1 MTIRTKFG
9 DNVISPS
16 LRVDQGCFF
25 NDEIVKVWATIEGQ
39 TTEKQYWISD
49 LIADK
54 KREVRDVI
62 RANWNNP
69 HSDK

>member
-9 DNVISPS
+9 DNVTSRS
-16 LRVDQGCFF
+16 LRVDQDCLF

-39 TTEKQYWISD
+39 TAEKQYWISD
-49 LIADK
+49 LIVDK
-54 KREVRDVI
+54 KKEVSDLI

-69 HSDK
+69 HDAK

>member
-9 DNVISPS
+9 DNVISRS
-16 LRVDQGCFF
+16 LRVEQDCLF

-39 TTEKQYWISD
+39 TSEKQYWISD
-49 LIADK
+49 LIGDK